1 MLVRRVDRWK
11 DGNWNVW
18 LIRDIFHPREDLADS
33 NVARVLFRG
42 IVRASKEDRKKVR
55 SRNILLEYAIEYRV
69 ALGLVFERS
78 MDS

>member
-33 NVARVLFRG
+33 NIARVLFRG
-42 IVRASKEDRKKVR
+42 IV
-55 SRNILLEYAIEYRV
+55 
-69 ALGLVFERS
+69 
-78 MDS
+78 